1 MFAFANSKKFPR
13 NNQLFSTS
21 LTRKSYWPTTS
32 FPTMTFTTRRPS
44 DGNNS
49 HLEYE
54 SPALTSQTPAFI
66 TVDLGIPE

>member
-1 MFAFANSKKFPR
+1 MFAFVNSKKFPR

-21 LTRKSYWPTTS
+21 LTRKSYWPNSS

-44 DGNNS
+44 DGNKS

-54 SPALTSQTPAFI
+54 SPALTSQTSAFI